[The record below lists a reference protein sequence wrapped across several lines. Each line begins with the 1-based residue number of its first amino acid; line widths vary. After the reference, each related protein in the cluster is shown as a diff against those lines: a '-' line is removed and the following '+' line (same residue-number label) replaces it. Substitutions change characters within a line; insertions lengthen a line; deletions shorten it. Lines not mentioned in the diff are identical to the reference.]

1 MQDDAVRYFS
11 LEEANSLLPE
21 IREMMAV
28 LQQKKKQL
36 DDHRWQ
42 LAGLAQRAKG
52 NGVAAEEKAADLQSA
67 VEMLVEEITTL
78 VNEVQGFGCE
88 VKDLD
93 IGLLDFRSLRDGR
106 PVYLCWKLGEDD
118 IAYWHELDTGYAG
131 RQPL

>member
-1 MQDDAVRYFS
+1 MQNDAARYFT
-11 LEEANSLLPE
+11 LDEANGLLPE
-21 IREMMAV
+21 IRELMTI

-36 DDHRWQ
+36 DDRRWQ
-42 LAGLAQRAKG
+42 LAELAQSAKG

-67 VEMLVEEITTL
+67 VEILVEEITTM

-93 IGLLDFRSLRDGR
+93 IGLLDFRSFRDGR
-106 PVYLCWKLGEDD
+106 PVYLCWKLGEDT
-118 IAYWHELDTGYAG
+118 ITYWHDLDTGFAG